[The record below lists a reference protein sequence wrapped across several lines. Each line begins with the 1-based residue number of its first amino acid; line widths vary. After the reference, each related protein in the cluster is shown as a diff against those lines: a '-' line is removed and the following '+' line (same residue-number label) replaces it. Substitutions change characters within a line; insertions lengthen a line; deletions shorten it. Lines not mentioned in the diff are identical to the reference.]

1 MVMHLKSTHCTPRE
15 NGVGPGDELPVDEG
29 LQDLCRDDRHH
40 SLGREILNV
49 P

>member
-1 MVMHLKSTHCTPRE
+1 MVMHLKPTHCTPRE
-15 NGVGPGDELPVDEG
+15 NGVGPGDELPVDE
-29 LQDLCRDDRHH
+29 DLCRDDRHD